1 MALTNLVQWPLLK
14 RTNMVSKQYS
24 IRTQDYTTAHIE
36 EAVLDDTDP
45 IHEIKALAGLTN
57 VGNLGKLQ
65 EYKSPESP
73 MANQGSNPSITAMEK
88 IQYQN
93 NNNIQPGTP
102 EWFRL
107 WFRLP
112 YLTGEKPW

>member
-1 MALTNLVQWPLLK
+1 MVLTNLVQWPLLK
-14 RTNMVSKQYS
+14 RTNMESKQYS

-36 EAVLDDTDP
+36 EAVLDDADP

-65 EYKSPESP
+65 EYKGPESP
-73 MANQGSNPSITAMEK
+73 MVNQGSNPSITANEK

-107 WFRLP
+107 WFSLP

>member
-1 MALTNLVQWPLLK
+1 MA
-14 RTNMVSKQYS
+14 SKQYS

-36 EAVLDDTDP
+36 EAVLDAADP

-57 VGNLGKLQ
+57 IGNLGKLQ

-107 WFRLP
+107 WFSLP

>member
-1 MALTNLVQWPLLK
+1 MA
-14 RTNMVSKQYS
+14 SKQYS
-24 IRTQDYTTAHIE
+24 IRTQDYTNSHIE
-36 EAVLDDTDP
+36 EAVLDDADP

-65 EYKSPESP
+65 EYKGPESE
-73 MANQGSNPSITAMEK
+73 MSNQGSNPSITAMEK
-88 IQYQN
+88 IKHQKEHD
-93 NNNIQPGTP
+93 IQPGTP

-107 WFRLP
+107 WFSLP